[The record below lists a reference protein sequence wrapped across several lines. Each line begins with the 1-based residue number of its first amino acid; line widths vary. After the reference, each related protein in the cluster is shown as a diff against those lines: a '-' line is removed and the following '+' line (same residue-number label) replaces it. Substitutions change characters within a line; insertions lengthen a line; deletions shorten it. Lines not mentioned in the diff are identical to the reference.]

1 MYAINA
7 LPIEETAESDLYL
20 IPKNATESPFANE
33 ELINRKRKFEELEKE
48 EEERYQQ
55 SRLPPKYDRFVS
67 SSENKSMKRSE
78 NTHPLMQRTSGCWFC
93 LSNPDIEKH
102 LIISIGNEVYL
113 TLAKGAITPNHILI
127 IPIEHQS
134 SIFGSYKKLEME
146 AYQYKKALVDC
157 FSKLNQSVVF
167 WERSMVGYHSEDR
180 LHAHLQAIP
189 IPKDKEEE
197 LVKII
202 EEETEKSNMQTVH
215 LTKNVRVNYPY
226 VHFEIPNVV
235 SILVKSDKKGRGL
248 LQFGRKVVSILLG
261 VPEKEDWKSCTTSK
275 EVETKHTNAFKELFK
290 DFDPMNAN

>member
-1 MYAINA
+1 
-7 LPIEETAESDLYL
+7 
-20 IPKNATESPFANE
+20 
-33 ELINRKRKFEELEKE
+33 
-48 EEERYQQ
+48 
-55 SRLPPKYDRFVS
+55 
-67 SSENKSMKRSE
+67 
-78 NTHPLMQRTSGCWFC
+78 C

-189 IPKDKEEE
+189 IPKDK
-197 LVKII
+197 
-202 EEETEKSNMQTVH
+202 
-215 LTKNVRVNYPY
+215 
-226 VHFEIPNVV
+226 
-235 SILVKSDKKGRGL
+235 
-248 LQFGRKVVSILLG
+248 
-261 VPEKEDWKSCTTSK
+261 
-275 EVETKHTNAFKELFK
+275 
-290 DFDPMNAN
+290 

>member
-1 MYAINA
+1 
-7 LPIEETAESDLYL
+7 LYL

-146 AYQYKKALVDC
+146 AYQYKKALV
-157 FSKLNQSVVF
+157 
-167 WERSMVGYHSEDR
+167 
-180 LHAHLQAIP
+180 
-189 IPKDKEEE
+189 
-197 LVKII
+197 
-202 EEETEKSNMQTVH
+202 
-215 LTKNVRVNYPY
+215 
-226 VHFEIPNVV
+226 
-235 SILVKSDKKGRGL
+235 
-248 LQFGRKVVSILLG
+248 
-261 VPEKEDWKSCTTSK
+261 
-275 EVETKHTNAFKELFK
+275 
-290 DFDPMNAN
+290 